1 MENET
6 TVNQDINGNDANAF
20 GEGKPQYSETETQLY
35 ARLKKE
41 EAEKKSLKAEL
52 DALKG
57 NKESQL
63 TNMPDNEWRE
73 RMELIA
79 RGFNDDADLD
89 FIMKMGG
96 KKALE
101 DSYVKMA
108 LDKKQEEKKATESVS
123 MNVSSKSA
131 IERKYSP
138 QEIQAMSASDMEKV
152 LSGQKI

>member
-6 TVNQDINGNDANAF
+6 TVNQDTNGNDANAF
-20 GEGKPQYSETETQLY
+20 GESKPQYSETETQLY
-35 ARLKKE
+35 NRLKKE
-41 EAEKKSLKAEL
+41 EEKVKSLEAKLGEKAPTQ
-52 DALKG
+52 G
-57 NKESQL
+57 QP
-63 TNMPDNEWRE
+63 TNIPDNEWRE

-79 RGFNDDADLD
+79 RGYNDESDLD

-96 KKALE
+96 KKALA
-101 DSYVKMA
+101 DQYVKMA

-138 QEIQAMSASDMEKV
+138 QEIQSMSASDMEKV